1 MQTEYQ
7 HSDHQQNQSQ
17 YLTPVHSVAT
27 SELSPALEMG
37 SKVAMILVL
46 LGTIFGS
53 LEASRNAPT
62 VSEAETIESVP
73 TTPIEESPVVVE
85 PVEPLNSSSQTETT
99 STTPTEPV
107 ATTSSLES
115 TVETASPTTE
125 TTESALSSTPTTP
138 TTQTTDS
145 EASAVDLTQPET
157 TTTTDTT
164 DSEIS
169 TSSEIPE
176 TTATT
181 DPTLSD
187 SEVASDT
194 TDATASVSVEETTT
208 DTTATPDMTGSTAE
222 TQTASKTIS
231 ATEIEKLNQI
241 LYDKIDKTW
250 TVPVNGESVY
260 TVQVTQDGSITAY
273 KPKSQVATNN
283 ANNTP
288 LPSLVQS
295 NGSSE
300 TLAKEPYA
308 EFEVI
313 FTPTGLLEV
322 KNSNQSDSN

>member
-7 HSDHQQNQSQ
+7 HSDHQPNQSQ

-27 SELSPALEMG
+27 SELSPALEAG

-53 LEASRNAPT
+53 LSASRDVTT
-62 VSEAETIESVP
+62 VSEAEIIESVA

-85 PVEPLNSSSQTETT
+85 PVSSTSETETT
-99 STTPTEPV
+99 PIEPV

-125 TTESALSSTPTTP
+125 TTDSTLSSTPTTA
-138 TTQTTDS
+138 TTDTTDS
-145 EASAVDLTQPET
+145 QASAVDLTQPET
-157 TTTTDTT
+157 TTTTETT

-169 TSSEIPE
+169 TSSETPE

-181 DPTLSD
+181 DPMLSD

-194 TDATASVSVEETTT
+194 TDATASVSVEQTTP
-208 DTTATPDMTGSTAE
+208 TPTTAE
-222 TQTASKTIS
+222 TQTASNTIS

-241 LYDKIDKTW
+241 LYNKIDKTW

-260 TVQVTQDGSITAY
+260 TVQVSEDGSITGY
-273 KPKSQVATNN
+273 EPTSQVATNN
-283 ANNTP
+283 AQNTP

-300 TLAKEPYA
+300 TLTKEPYA

-322 KNSNQSDSN
+322 KNSTQSDSN